1 MDEGALASLRR
12 PRSSVA
18 VACQLVR
25 RGDAAAVVSAGSTAG
40 VVATA
45 RLRLR
50 SLPDVPRPGLAVV
63 LPTRPGRTVLIDA
76 GATADPKPE
85 MLVQFGQLGVAYAQL
100 ALGVSAPRVGLLTIG
115 SEPGKGNKFTRR
127 AHELLAADPP
137 HGALPLAF
145 AGNVEGGDL
154 LAGEVDVI
162 VTDGFTGNVA
172 LKTLEGSIRFA
183 SAELRAAV
191 TATAAARFGAFL
203 QRRGLRELAARL
215 DSESYGGAVLLGLG
229 GTVVIAHGASTAR
242 AITSACLLAADLA
255 RGEIT
260 EKITQRLSP
269 GRPVSRDRH
278 FLRRPLSHRN
288 RVNPGRPSPIRLNH
302 GRSAAGS
309 RTTGARRHR
318 GVVRP
323 GLRRRRPGDPA
334 VLVRGLPGQRG
345 APARQAAGPPAARG
359 GGRTGQPARRVR
371 RVRAARG
378 QRAGLHQLPAARR
391 VDRRSGLAHARRP
404 PARAGARG
412 PAADGGGGVLL
423 AQHRQGD
430 ARRAPA
436 HDRRRGRHR
445 ARPGVRRPPRDQG
458 QPRRRLGHAVRHA
471 DRAPARRGRG
481 LARGGAAAHRPERLL
496 PGRPAQVRRRPGVRR
511 AGQEARGGPAGRRP
525 GHVARSGRSWSTCPR
540 TTCTGSTAACWS
552 R

>member
-1 MDEGALASLRR
+1 MAPLSRHSSLKETKDEASAAAGIPLGDPLSTDLDHPERRPAVREAQGLPEVSGGARAAGPPAGPLGGGHGDLPLAVDAMGGDHAPDEIVAGALAAQREHGIRILLTGPAARLRQALAKLDAAGELAIVPAEDNLAMNEGALASLRR

-25 RGDAAAVVSAGSTAG
+25 RGEAAAVVSAGSTGG

-63 LPTRPGRTVLIDA
+63 LPPRPGRTVLIDA

-85 MLVQFGQLGVAYAQL
+85 MLVQFGQLGVAYAKL

-278 FLRRPLSHRN
+278 FLRRPLSRRY
-288 RVNPGRPSPIRLNH
+288 RVNPGQPSPIRLNRD
-302 GRSAAGS
+302 RSAAGS

-359 GGRTGQPARRVR
+359 GGRTGQPARRGR

-378 QRAGLHQLPAARR
+378 QRAGLHQLPAAR
-391 VDRRSGLAHARRP
+391 
-404 PARAGARG
+404 
-412 PAADGGGGVLL
+412 
-423 AQHRQGD
+423 
-430 ARRAPA
+430 
-436 HDRRRGRHR
+436 
-445 ARPGVRRPPRDQG
+445 
-458 QPRRRLGHAVRHA
+458 
-471 DRAPARRGRG
+471 
-481 LARGGAAAHRPERLL
+481 
-496 PGRPAQVRRRPGVRR
+496 
-511 AGQEARGGPAGRRP
+511 
-525 GHVARSGRSWSTCPR
+525 
-540 TTCTGSTAACWS
+540 
-552 R
+552 